1 MKIYNTNP
9 EIGCRILLL
18 LGIVDDAYSVERL
31 GYYDYFSLHLGDLIE
46 GCEGVH
52 PSNPNHSSEIIIK
65 RNTINHAITYLI
77 RKGLIKVAYDAS
89 GFKYKNTDLANHLIE
104 MIDNSYSQKYKKCVM
119 EVDNFFRNMK
129 DDDITHYVKSNIGKW
144 VGQFETEG
152 DKNA

>member
-31 GYYDYFSLHLGDLIE
+31 GYYDYFSLHLGDLIKGGE
-46 GCEGVH
+46 DVH

-65 RNTINHAITYLI
+65 RNTINHAITFLI
-77 RKGLIKVAYDAS
+77 SKGLIAVEYDAL
-89 GFKYKNTDLANHLIE
+89 GIKYRNTDLANHLVE
-104 MIDNSYSQKYKKCVM
+104 MLDNRYSQKYKKCVI
-119 EVDNFFRNMK
+119 EVDKFFRNMK
-129 DDDITHYVKSNIGKW
+129 DEAIANYVKNNIGKW
-144 VGQFETEG
+144 VGQFENEG

>member
-18 LGIVDDAYSVERL
+18 LEIVDDAFSLERL

-46 GCEGVH
+46 GCEGLH

-77 RKGLIKVAYDAS
+77 SKGLITVVYDVS
-89 GFKYKNTDLANHLIE
+89 GFKYKNTDLANYLIK
-104 MIDNSYSQKYKKCVM
+104 MLDNSYSLKYKKCVI
-119 EVDNFFRNMK
+119 EVDKFFQNMK
-129 DDDITHYVKSNIGKW
+129 DEEITKYVKSNIGKW
-144 VGQFETEG
+144 VGQFESER